1 MTIVAAMS
9 SDASAAAGGNALV
22 EMLAAN
28 AQVVGAAKPGDAS
41 NSQCAKQCQR
51 QQAAIVSCIDSIR
64 AARESSSGAAAPTT
78 EESDPTH
85 TAGKVDC
92 LAPAVA
98 AWTKCCS
105 DANNDGA
112 TGDSGD

>member
-1 MTIVAAMS
+1 M
-9 SDASAAAGGNALV
+9 

-28 AQVVGAAKPGDAS
+28 AEVVGASKPGDTS
-41 NSQCAKQCQR
+41 NSQCAKKCHS
-51 QQAAIVSCIDSIR
+51 QQVAIVACIDSIR
-64 AARESSSGAAAPTT
+64 AARESSSGAAAAA

-92 LAPAVA
+92 LAPVVA

-105 DANNDGA
+105 DANNDG
-112 TGDSGD
+112 D

>member
-1 MTIVAAMS
+1 M
-9 SDASAAAGGNALV
+9 
-22 EMLAAN
+22 EMLTAN

-41 NSQCAKQCQR
+41 NSQCAKQCQS

-64 AARESSSGAAAPTT
+64 AARESSGATST
-78 EESDPTH
+78 EESDPAH

-92 LAPAVA
+92 LAPVVA

-112 TGDSGD
+112 AGD

>member
-1 MTIVAAMS
+1 M
-9 SDASAAAGGNALV
+9 

-41 NSQCAKQCQR
+41 NSQCAKQCQS

-64 AARESSSGAAAPTT
+64 DARESNSAAPT

-85 TAGKVDC
+85 AAGKVGC
-92 LAPAVA
+92 LPPVVA